1 MEQPYNPLDR
11 TNLGKS
17 VVDALLERDVSP
29 LSNAVS
35 FPGSGVYA
43 IYYNGKFKPYAP
55 LAKVNREQAWTHP
68 IYVGKAVPAGGRKG
82 IQDASLT
89 DTKLSERLIEHKES
103 VALAQNLELE
113 SFYFRHI
120 VVEDIWIPLGE
131 SLLIQ
136 QYQPLWNVVVEGFG
150 NHDPG
155 AGRYNGKRP
164 VWDELHPGRAWAAR
178 CAPPKW
184 SLQEILEKVAVYMQ
198 RLET

>member
-1 MEQPYNPLDR
+1 M
-11 TNLGKS
+11 
-17 VVDALLERDVSP
+17 DALLDRPVTP
-29 LSNAVS
+29 LADAAS

-43 IYYNGKFKPYAP
+43 IYYNGDFEPYAP
-55 LAKVNREQAWTHP
+55 LAALNRDEFTYP
-68 IYVGKAVPAGGRKG
+68 IYVGKAIPAGGRKG
-82 IQDASLT
+82 IQDSSLQ

-103 VALAQNLELE
+103 VASASNLELE
-113 SFYFRHI
+113 HFFFRHL

-164 VWDELHPGRAWAAR
+164 VWDELHTGREWATR
-178 CAPPKW
+178 CAASKW
-184 SLQEILEKVAVYMQ
+184 TLPEILDKVAAYMK
-198 RLET
+198 RLTV